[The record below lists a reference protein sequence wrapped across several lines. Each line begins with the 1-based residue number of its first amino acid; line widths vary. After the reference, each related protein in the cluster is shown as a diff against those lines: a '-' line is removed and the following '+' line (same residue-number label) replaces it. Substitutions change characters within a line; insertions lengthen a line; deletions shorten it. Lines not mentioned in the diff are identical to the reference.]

1 MKFCPNCGHQLEKGA
16 KFCPACGA
24 QLTTESSD
32 QASEKAPVEQ
42 PEVTAKVTVNDDTR
56 KNENHYEEHHESQN
70 GTTDQPQLG
79 FVGSIQYIM
88 QHAFE
93 FNGDVPESRKSVFWW
108 GFLGV
113 TLLNLVFVAIP
124 YLGTILCWAT
134 QLLLV
139 AALMRRLAYL
149 KQNVGLGWL
158 FMVPVISLYPLFL
171 MFIDRKD

>member
-1 MKFCPNCGHQLEKGA
+1 MKFCPNCGHQLEEGA
-16 KFCPACGA
+16 KFCPVCGA
-24 QLTTESSD
+24 QLTTGSD
-32 QASEKAPVEQ
+32 RVSEKAPVEQ
-42 PEVTAKVTVNDDTR
+42 PKLAAEPTVSGNTNTR
-56 KNENHYEEHHESQN
+56 ENHYEEHHESKN
-70 GTTDQPQLG
+70 STVDQPQLG
-79 FVGSIQYIM
+79 FVGSIQYMM
-88 QHAFE
+88 QHVFE

-113 TLLNLVFVAIP
+113 TLLNFVFVAIP

-139 AALMRRLAYL
+139 AAVMRRLAYL

-158 FMVPVISLYPLFL
+158 FMVPVVSLYPLFL